1 MKLEIDMTKDNLLPK
16 NAVDILKDRYMLPE
30 ELSPQES
37 FARACMAF
45 ADNKAH
51 AERLYKYVSNLW
63 FMFASPLLS
72 NGGTDRGLPISCFL
86 NYVPDSREGLAE
98 HYTENIWLSSMGG
111 GIGGYWGHIRSQ
123 GQSTSK
129 GNKTTGVIPFMHV
142 VDSQMVAFNQGSTR
156 RGSYASY
163 MDISHPEI
171 VEFIEMRKPT
181 GGDINRKNLNMH
193 HGVNI
198 SDKFMKAITD
208 DLEWDLIDPNS
219 KEIVKT
225 VKARTLWIKLMET
238 RMQTGEPYIMF
249 KDTVN
254 KALPKELR
262 DKGLKVNHSNLCS
275 EITLPTA
282 DDRTAVCCLSS
293 LNLEYFDEWSKDEM
307 FIEDIMRMLDNTLTT
322 FIKSAPSTMWRATK
336 SAEAERSIGLGTM
349 GFHSYL
355 QRNDI
360 ALQSPM
366 SMGPNVKIF
375 KHIKKKADAVNL
387 LLGKERGEAPDM
399 KGSGKRFSHMI
410 AIAPNA
416 SSSVICGN
424 ASPSIEPLRANAF
437 SQKTLSGSFLI
448 KNKYLEQLLEKKG
461 KNTKD
466 VWTTIIT
473 NGGSVSHLDFLN
485 PHEKNVF
492 RTAIEIDQA
501 WLIDLAAERQKHIC
515 QAQSL
520 NLFFPP
526 DVEVRRLNNVH
537 KRAWTKGLKTL
548 YYLRS
553 EAIKR
558 AENISVKVERQV
570 RADSNEDECI
580 MCQA

>member
-1 MKLEIDMTKDNLLPK
+1 
-16 NAVDILKDRYMLPE
+16 
-30 ELSPQES
+30 
-37 FARACMAF
+37 
-45 ADNKAH
+45 
-51 AERLYKYVSNLW
+51 
-63 FMFASPLLS
+63 
-72 NGGTDRGLPISCFL
+72 
-86 NYVPDSREGLAE
+86 
-98 HYTENIWLSSMGG
+98 
-111 GIGGYWGHIRSQ
+111 
-123 GQSTSK
+123 
-129 GNKTTGVIPFMHV
+129 
-142 VDSQMVAFNQGSTR
+142 
-156 RGSYASY
+156 
-163 MDISHPEI
+163 
-171 VEFIEMRKPT
+171 
-181 GGDINRKNLNMH
+181 
-193 HGVNI
+193 
-198 SDKFMKAITD
+198 
-208 DLEWDLIDPNS
+208 
-219 KEIVKT
+219 
-225 VKARTLWIKLMET
+225 
-238 RMQTGEPYIMF
+238 
-249 KDTVN
+249 
-254 KALPKELR
+254 
-262 DKGLKVNHSNLCS
+262 
-275 EITLPTA
+275 
-282 DDRTAVCCLSS
+282 
-293 LNLEYFDEWSKDEM
+293 
-307 FIEDIMRMLDNTLTT
+307 
-322 FIKSAPSTMWRATK
+322 
-336 SAEAERSIGLGTM
+336 
-349 GFHSYL
+349 
-355 QRNDI
+355 
-360 ALQSPM
+360 
-366 SMGPNVKIF
+366 MGPNLKIF

-424 ASPSIEPLRANAF
+424 TSPSIEPLRANAF

-473 NGGSVSHLDFLN
+473 NGGSVNHLDFLN

-558 AENISVKVERQV
+558 AENISVKVERQI
-570 RADSNEDECI
+570 RADSDEDECV